1 MKVKMR
7 IVSALL
13 LTLIYSYAVSISMQ
27 SVFLTDIR
35 DVHSSEHKTFLLS
48 VTASICG
55 SPSAKEV
62 TSFAK
67 TSQFS
72 THDSKKPFS
81 PGELIQTEEPLIRS
95 ELSQYEHFSTNL
107 LIQFRKTDKIF
118 PFHYFW

>member
-27 SVFLTDIR
+27 SLVLTDIR
-35 DVHSSEHKTFLLS
+35 DVNNSEHKTFLLS
-48 VTASICG
+48 VSATICG
-55 SPSAKEV
+55 SPTAKEV
-62 TSFAK
+62 NSLNK
-67 TSQFS
+67 TGQFS
-72 THDSKKPFS
+72 AHDSKKPFS
-81 PGELIQTEEPLIRS
+81 PGELIQTGEPIISS
-95 ELSQYEHFSTNL
+95 EFSQYEHFSTNL